1 MSYNDNDEDILSDT
15 DKGVKEARGVL
26 AVIFRQFLKIRGI
39 TGYTW
44 ERLMTTWLDDP
55 SNGVEANSRARS
67 TARGNLNSALRR
79 PDMTWRVFMRALEFL
94 RAARV
99 DFIVKVTWFDGKTD
113 TVTARLKDLGT
124 PMRRESDDD
133 DDGPDNDKKPTNRPM
148 R

>member
-1 MSYNDNDEDILSDT
+1 MSYNNNDEDILSDT

-39 TGYTW
+39 TGYVW

-55 SNGVEANSRARS
+55 GNGVEDNSRARS

-99 DFIVKVTWFDGKTD
+99 DFIVKVTWFDGSTD
-113 TVTARLKDLGT
+113 TVTARLKDLSG

-133 DDGPDNDKKPTNRPM
+133 EDNPPANRNRPIK
-148 R
+148 